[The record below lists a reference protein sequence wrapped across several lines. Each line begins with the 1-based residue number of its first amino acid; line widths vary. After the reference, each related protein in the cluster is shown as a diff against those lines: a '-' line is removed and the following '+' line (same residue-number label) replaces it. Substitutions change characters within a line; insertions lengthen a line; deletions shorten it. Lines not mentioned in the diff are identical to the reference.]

1 MIWTRQ
7 YSRSNIDNNVTAEIM
22 ASAVQKL
29 ENTSFDSGG
38 GGGVN
43 ENATT
48 SSGQQMR
55 DNEATKSSLGS
66 FKKVAIEFQSELNSV
81 LKSKPPISKEKINQ
95 IVDEAIKAVR
105 NYKHVVYYVETF
117 IKNVKFYLK
126 PYSKKAF
133 FI

>member
-1 MIWTRQ
+1 
-7 YSRSNIDNNVTAEIM
+7 M

-38 GGGVN
+38 VN

-48 SSGQQMR
+48 SSGQHMR
-55 DNEATKSSLGS
+55 DNEAPKASLGS

-117 IKNVKFYLK
+117 IKNVKFY
-126 PYSKKAF
+126 SNKKKKTLF
-133 FI
+133 LIKFSI

>member
-1 MIWTRQ
+1 
-7 YSRSNIDNNVTAEIM
+7 M

-29 ENTSFDSGG
+29 ENTSFDSG

-126 PYSKKAF
+126 FYSKKKLF
-133 FI
+133 FYLNFSF